1 MNRALV
7 LRTLRS
13 VVWTLLVAFAGVLV
27 TAKEPDPARART
39 LLGGFIGAGIGFL
52 LARHFNRRA
61 EQKRT

>member
-13 VVWTLLVAFAGVLV
+13 VVWTLLVAFAGVLI
-27 TAKEPDPARART
+27 TAKEPDPARVRT

-52 LARHFNRRA
+52 LARYFNRRA

>member
-13 VVWTLLVAFAGVLV
+13 ALWTLLVAFAGVLL
-27 TAKEPDPARART
+27 TAKEPDPGRNRT

-52 LARHFNRRA
+52 LARYFNRRA
-61 EQKRT
+61 ERRRS